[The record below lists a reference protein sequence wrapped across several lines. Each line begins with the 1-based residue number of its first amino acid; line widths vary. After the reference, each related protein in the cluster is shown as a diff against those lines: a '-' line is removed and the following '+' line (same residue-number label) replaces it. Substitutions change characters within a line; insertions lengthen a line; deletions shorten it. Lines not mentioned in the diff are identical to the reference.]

1 MIVCFPVISNV
12 CEIYPK
18 KEKVS
23 DFPFSGTLMEYFPS
37 VLVIVPALVP
47 SAIIVTPGIGLPSI
61 SLTEP
66 CMAFCCAHN
75 GISIMRQIAN
85 NIIAE
90 YLLWHVGFIIS
101 EYKSV

>member
-1 MIVCFPVISNV
+1 
-12 CEIYPK
+12 
-18 KEKVS
+18 
-23 DFPFSGTLMEYFPS
+23 
-37 VLVIVPALVP
+37 
-47 SAIIVTPGIGLPSI
+47 
-61 SLTEP
+61 LTEP